1 MARNSQKR
9 CLFAVMRC
17 ISNHSQNHI
26 VGTFTSASLNE
37 SVDKMRARQSTYI
50 HSICS
55 AFECSKPQILLLHAF
70 YLCARVLAWTLANR
84 QYTHKPY
91 VRRSEVLLHFERFR
105 HSYVQILF
113 FFLLSF
119 RIHTCVKFWTF
130 SVGETVFVV
139 VFVVNIVVLG
149 DAGSAVVA
157 AAAASTDWAD
167 SYESLSLLFIAMTDG
182 VNVDVVNLATAVA
195 ISVDDAESLITIFC
209 TISLLCLSLV
219 DSVLLSQ
226 NWIKSTGICCWD
238 DILDEFLSL
247 SLWFSP
253 LPKWRKMSSTFSSSA
268 LTPFPLCN
276 YGIILSRHWDDNIA
290 EFQLQLSRIWHIW
303 KIITI
308 FNKQL
313 TTNWFLFCVTFQM
326 KKIIEIFYWYCS
338 MQLASDS
345 VYALSQNKTTKKL
358 SHSFLSFYAGSLYCY
373 YNYYY
378 YLFDVVFAVG
388 SVFYFI
394 LFTVI
399 RAMKH
404 RKNYFRFR
412 KSLILFCYS
421 FSSATRQM

>member
-1 MARNSQKR
+1 MWGEVKYY
-9 CLFAVMRC
+9 
-17 ISNHSQNHI
+17 
-26 VGTFTSASLNE
+26 FTLSDS
-37 SVDKMRARQSTYI
+37 DIHTYKF
-50 HSICS
+50 C
-55 AFECSKPQILLLHAF
+55 
-70 YLCARVLAWTLANR
+70 
-84 QYTHKPY
+84 
-91 VRRSEVLLHFERFR
+91 
-105 HSYVQILF
+105 F

-253 LPKWRKMSSTFSSSA
+253 LPKWRKMSSTFFSSA

-345 VYALSQNKTTKKL
+345 VYALSQNKTTKKIITL
-358 SHSFLSFYAGSLYCY
+358 FPFFLCWFVVLLLQLLL
-373 YNYYY
+373 
-378 YLFDVVFAVG
+378 LFVWCCVRCWLGFL
-388 SVFYFI
+388 FYFI
-394 LFTVI
+394 HSNSCNETSEKL
-399 RAMKH
+399 
-404 RKNYFRFR
+404 
-412 KSLILFCYS
+412 LS
-421 FSSATRQM
+421 F